1 MIIRRSANFR
11 LANSSKY
18 LDFGLVRRKRDHRKK
33 KFSNISNFFLND
45 FRMISNDFWAI
56 LLGFSGFKK
65 LF

>member
-33 KFSNISNFFLND
+33 NFEYFKFFFRMTLND
-45 FRMISNDFWAI
+45 FRMISNDF
-56 LLGFSGFKK
+56 
-65 LF
+65 

>member
-18 LDFGLVRRKRDHRKK
+18 LDFALVRRKRDHRKK
-33 KFSNISNFFLND
+33 EFSNISNFFSIEW
-45 FRMISNDFWAI
+45 ISNDFYWAI

-65 LF
+65 

>member
-33 KFSNISNFFLND
+33 KFRIFQIFFRMTLND
-45 FRMISNDFWAI
+45 FRMISNDF
-56 LLGFSGFKK
+56 
-65 LF
+65 

>member
-33 KFSNISNFFLND
+33 NFRIFQISFRMTLNE
-45 FRMISNDFWAI
+45 FRMISNDF
-56 LLGFSGFKK
+56 
-65 LF
+65 

>member
-33 KFSNISNFFLND
+33 IFFRIFQISFRMTLNE
-45 FRMISNDFWAI
+45 FRMISNDF
-56 LLGFSGFKK
+56 
-65 LF
+65 

>member
-33 KFSNISNFFLND
+33 IQELCRIGKPGTAPYLG
-45 FRMISNDFWAI
+45 WKQ
-56 LLGFSGFKK
+56 LLKIDEQTIGTH
-65 LF
+65 